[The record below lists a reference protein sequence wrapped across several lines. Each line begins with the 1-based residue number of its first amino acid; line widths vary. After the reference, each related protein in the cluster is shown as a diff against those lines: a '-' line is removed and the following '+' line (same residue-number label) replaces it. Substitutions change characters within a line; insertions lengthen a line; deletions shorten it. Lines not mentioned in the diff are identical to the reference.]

1 MQGTW
6 VRFRAKLSIHP
17 ALATSRET
25 VNLAEQRPSMKRTA
39 PIASRDA
46 RLDAQ
51 IDTFLAARHADP
63 FALMGPHPTEGNWA
77 VRFFLP
83 WAAEAS
89 ISLRPPAIEGATL
102 PPARSGQLQ
111 NSGTHALRR
120 VLRDIRSLC
129 LSRCAQRVR
138 SVSDGRGPPLRHLR
152 KTRRPRDHA
161 RRRLRRS
168 FRRLGPKRTACQRGG
183 RLQSLG
189 RPRPSHARPR
199 LLRSLGN
206 FRP

>member
-1 MQGTW
+1 
-6 VRFRAKLSIHP
+6 
-17 ALATSRET
+17 
-25 VNLAEQRPSMKRTA
+25 MKRTA
-39 PIASRDA
+39 PIASRDP
-46 RLDAQ
+46 RLDPQ
-51 IDTFLAARHADP
+51 IDAFLAARHADP

-102 PPARSGQLQ
+102 PPAKV
-111 NSGTHALRR
+111 TDAVKLRPEGFFEATWP
-120 VLRDIRSLC
+120 SNP
-129 LSRCAQRVR
+129 SA
-138 SVSDGRGPPLRHLR
+138 PLR
-152 KTRRPRDHA
+152 KTRRPRDHT
-161 RRRLRRS
+161 RRRPRRS
-168 FRRLGPKRTACQRGG
+168 FRRLGSQRTARQRRG